1 MKLLANHFEKD
12 SSGSVTLRAEDKEDL
27 FTLHNLIQ
35 KNDEV
40 ELKTIRNVKKG
51 SKSDNVGSSNKTKQE
66 KKLLKLRINVETI
79 EFTPTDEVM
88 RLRGK
93 TTEPVEDVPVGS
105 YHTAEI
111 DFKYPFTLYK
121 DDFDEI
127 AFDLVNKSCNIE
139 NKAEIGAVVLQE
151 GVAHICLIT
160 ENMTVLRQKI
170 ERSIPRKK
178 RGDSSAH
185 DKSLDKFYELVSST
199 LVRTLNLNNL
209 KAIILASPGF
219 TAQGLFDKFF
229 QMAMIHNDKETL
241 QCKSKFLVTHSSTGF
256 LQGLD
261 EVLKNE
267 EVQKQLSNTKFAK
280 DVILLDEFFKALN
293 ADDGKAWYG
302 PKECEKAI
310 NLGAVKNLLLTDSL
324 FRSDSITER
333 KKYIELSDLVKNT
346 GGEVTIFSSL
356 HESGIQLDQVTGIA
370 VILNYPLYDLD
381 EEEEDNDDNQE

>member
-1 MKLLANHFEKD
+1 MKLINNHFEKD
-12 SSGSVTLRAEDKEDL
+12 SSGSVTLVAEDKEDL
-27 FTLHNLIQ
+27 FTLYNLIQ
-35 KNDEV
+35 KRDEV
-40 ELKTIRNVKKG
+40 ELKTMRNIKKSGKDGSKG
-51 SKSDNVGSSNKTKQE
+51 SKAKIE
-66 KKLLKLRINVETI
+66 KKLLRLKIDVEEI
-79 EFTPTDEVM
+79 DFTPQDEVM

-93 TTEPVEDVPVGS
+93 TTEPVEDVPVGT

-111 DFKYPFTLYK
+111 DFKHPFTLYK
-121 DDFDEI
+121 DDWDEI
-127 AFDLVNKSCNIE
+127 AFELINKSCSIDE
-139 NKAEIGAVVLQE
+139 KAEVGAVVLQE

-185 DKSLDKFYELVSST
+185 DKSLDKFYELVSNT
-199 LVRTLNLNNL
+199 LVRDLNISKL

-219 TAQGLFDKFF
+219 TANGLFDKIF
-229 QMAMIHNDKETL
+229 QIATLNNDKLLL
-241 QCKSKFLVTHSSTGF
+241 QARSKFIVAHSSTGF

-261 EVLKNE
+261 EVLKTE
-267 EVQKQLSNTKFAK
+267 EIQKQLSTTKFAK
-280 DVILLDEFFKALN
+280 DVLLLDEFFKALN

-310 NLGAVKNLLLTDSL
+310 NMGAVKNLLLTDSL
-324 FRSDSITER
+324 FRSDDIAER
-333 KKYIELSDLVKNT
+333 KKYIELSEIVKNT

-370 VILNYPLYDLD
+370 VILNYPVYDLD
-381 EEEEDNDDNQE
+381 GDQDEE

>member
-1 MKLLANHFEKD
+1 MKLINNHFEKD
-12 SSGSVTLRAEDKEDL
+12 SSGSVTLVAEDKEDL
-27 FTLHNLIQ
+27 FTLYNLIQ
-35 KNDEV
+35 KRDEV
-40 ELKTIRNVKKG
+40 ELKTMRNIKKSGKDGSKG
-51 SKSDNVGSSNKTKQE
+51 SKAKTE
-66 KKLLKLRINVETI
+66 KKLLRLKIDVEEI
-79 EFTPTDEVM
+79 DFTPQDEVM

-93 TTEPVEDVPVGS
+93 TTEPVEDVPVGT

-111 DFKYPFTLYK
+111 DFKHPFTLYK
-121 DDFDEI
+121 DDWDEI
-127 AFDLVNKSCNIE
+127 AFELINKSCSIDE
-139 NKAEIGAVVLQE
+139 KAEVGAVVLQE

-185 DKSLDKFYELVSST
+185 DKSLDKFYELVSNT
-199 LVRTLNLNNL
+199 LVRDLNISKL

-219 TAQGLFDKFF
+219 TANGLFDKIF
-229 QMAMIHNDKETL
+229 QIATLNNDKLLL
-241 QCKSKFLVTHSSTGF
+241 QARSKFIVAHSSTGF

-261 EVLKNE
+261 EVLKTE
-267 EVQKQLSNTKFAK
+267 EIQKQLSTTKFAK
-280 DVILLDEFFKALN
+280 DVLLLDEFFKALN

-310 NLGAVKNLLLTDSL
+310 NMGAVKNLLLTDSL
-324 FRSDSITER
+324 FRSDDIAER
-333 KKYIELSDLVKNT
+333 KKYIELSEIVKNT

-370 VILNYPLYDLD
+370 VILNYPVYDLD
-381 EEEEDNDDNQE
+381 EDQDEE

>member
-1 MKLLANHFEKD
+1 MKLINNHFEKD
-12 SSGSVTLRAEDKEDL
+12 SSGSVTLVAEDKEDL
-27 FTLHNLIQ
+27 FTLYNLIQ
-35 KNDEV
+35 KRDEV
-40 ELKTIRNVKKG
+40 ELKTMRNIKKSGKDGSKG
-51 SKSDNVGSSNKTKQE
+51 SKAKIE
-66 KKLLKLRINVETI
+66 KKLLRLKIDVEEI
-79 EFTPTDEVM
+79 DFTPQDEVM

-93 TTEPVEDVPVGS
+93 TTEPVEDVPVGT

-111 DFKYPFTLYK
+111 DFKHPFTLYK
-121 DDFDEI
+121 DDWDEI
-127 AFDLVNKSCNIE
+127 AFELINKSCSIDE
-139 NKAEIGAVVLQE
+139 KAEVGAVVLQE

-185 DKSLDKFYELVSST
+185 DKSLDKFYELVSNT
-199 LVRTLNLNNL
+199 LVRDLNISKL

-219 TAQGLFDKFF
+219 TANGLFDKIF
-229 QMAMIHNDKETL
+229 QIATLNNDKLLL
-241 QCKSKFLVTHSSTGF
+241 QARSKFIVAHSSTGF

-261 EVLKNE
+261 EVLKTE
-267 EVQKQLSNTKFAK
+267 EIQKQLSTTKFAK
-280 DVILLDEFFKALN
+280 DVLLLDEFFKALN

-310 NLGAVKNLLLTDSL
+310 NMGAVKNLLLTDSL
-324 FRSDSITER
+324 FRSDDIAER
-333 KKYIELSDLVKNT
+333 KKYIELSEIVKNT

-370 VILNYPLYDLD
+370 VILNYPVYDLD
-381 EEEEDNDDNQE
+381 EDQDEE

>member
-1 MKLLANHFEKD
+1 MKLINNHFEKD
-12 SSGSVTLRAEDKEDL
+12 SSGSVTLVAEDKEDL
-27 FTLHNLIQ
+27 FTLYNLIQ
-35 KNDEV
+35 KRDEV
-40 ELKTIRNVKKG
+40 ELKTMRNIKKSGKDGSKG
-51 SKSDNVGSSNKTKQE
+51 SKAKIE
-66 KKLLKLRINVETI
+66 KKLLRLKIDVEEI
-79 EFTPTDEVM
+79 DFTPQDEVM

-93 TTEPVEDVPVGS
+93 TTEPVEDVPVGT

-111 DFKYPFTLYK
+111 DFKHPFTLYK
-121 DDFDEI
+121 DDWDEI
-127 AFDLVNKSCNIE
+127 AFELINKSCSIDE
-139 NKAEIGAVVLQE
+139 KAEVGAVVLQE

-185 DKSLDKFYELVSST
+185 DKSLDKFYELVSNT
-199 LVRTLNLNNL
+199 LVRDLNISKL

-219 TAQGLFDKFF
+219 TANGLFDKIF
-229 QMAMIHNDKETL
+229 QIATLNNDKLLL
-241 QCKSKFLVTHSSTGF
+241 QARSKFIVAHSSTGF

-261 EVLKNE
+261 EVLKTE
-267 EVQKQLSNTKFAK
+267 EIQKQLSTTKFAK
-280 DVILLDEFFKALN
+280 DVLLLDEFFKTLN

-310 NLGAVKNLLLTDSL
+310 NMGAVKNLLLTDSL
-324 FRSDSITER
+324 FRSDDIAER
-333 KKYIELSDLVKNT
+333 KKYIELSEIVKNT

-370 VILNYPLYDLD
+370 VILNYPVYDLD
-381 EEEEDNDDNQE
+381 EDEDEE

>member
-1 MKLLANHFEKD
+1 MKLINNHFEKD
-12 SSGSVTLRAEDKEDL
+12 SSGSVTLVAEDKEDL
-27 FTLHNLIQ
+27 FTLYNLIQ
-35 KNDEV
+35 KRDEV
-40 ELKTIRNVKKG
+40 ELKTMRNIKKSGKDGSKG
-51 SKSDNVGSSNKTKQE
+51 SKAKIE
-66 KKLLKLRINVETI
+66 KKLLRLKIDVEEI
-79 EFTPTDEVM
+79 DFTPQDEVM

-93 TTEPVEDVPVGS
+93 TTEPVEDVPVGT

-111 DFKYPFTLYK
+111 DFKHPFTLYK
-121 DDFDEI
+121 DVWDEI
-127 AFDLVNKSCNIE
+127 AFELINKSCSIDE
-139 NKAEIGAVVLQE
+139 KAEVGAVVLQE

-185 DKSLDKFYELVSST
+185 DKSLDKFYELVSNT
-199 LVRTLNLNNL
+199 LVRDLNISKL

-219 TAQGLFDKFF
+219 TANGLFDKIF
-229 QMAMIHNDKETL
+229 QIATLNNDKLLL
-241 QCKSKFLVTHSSTGF
+241 QARSKFIVAHSSTGF

-261 EVLKNE
+261 EVLKTE
-267 EVQKQLSNTKFAK
+267 EIQKQLSTTKFAK
-280 DVILLDEFFKALN
+280 DVLLLDEFFKTLN

-310 NLGAVKNLLLTDSL
+310 NMGAVKNLLLTDSL
-324 FRSDSITER
+324 FRSDDIAER
-333 KKYIELSDLVKNT
+333 KKYIELSEIVKNT

-370 VILNYPLYDLD
+370 VILNYPVYDLD
-381 EEEEDNDDNQE
+381 EDEDEE

>member
-1 MKLLANHFEKD
+1 MKLINNHFEKD
-12 SSGSVTLRAEDKEDL
+12 SSGSVTLVAEDKEDL
-27 FTLHNLIQ
+27 FTLYNLIQ
-35 KNDEV
+35 KRDEV
-40 ELKTIRNVKKG
+40 ELKTMRNIKKSGKDGSKG
-51 SKSDNVGSSNKTKQE
+51 SKAKIE
-66 KKLLKLRINVETI
+66 KKLLRLKIDVEEI
-79 EFTPTDEVM
+79 DFTPQDEVM

-93 TTEPVEDVPVGS
+93 TTEPVEDVPVGT

-111 DFKYPFTLYK
+111 DFKHPFTLYK
-121 DDFDEI
+121 DDWDEI
-127 AFDLVNKSCNIE
+127 AFELINKSCSIDE
-139 NKAEIGAVVLQE
+139 KAEVGAVVLQE

-185 DKSLDKFYELVSST
+185 DKSLDKFYELVSNT
-199 LVRTLNLNNL
+199 LVRDLNISKL

-219 TAQGLFDKFF
+219 TANGLFDKIF
-229 QMAMIHNDKETL
+229 QIATLNNDKLLL
-241 QCKSKFLVTHSSTGF
+241 QARSKFIVAHSSTGF

-261 EVLKNE
+261 EVLKTE
-267 EVQKQLSNTKFAK
+267 EIQKQLSTTKFAK
-280 DVILLDEFFKALN
+280 DVLLLDEFFKALN

-310 NLGAVKNLLLTDSL
+310 NMGAVKNLLLTDSL
-324 FRSDSITER
+324 FRSDDIAER
-333 KKYIELSDLVKNT
+333 KKYIELSEIVKNT

-370 VILNYPLYDLD
+370 VILNYPVYDLD
-381 EEEEDNDDNQE
+381 EDEDEE

>member
-1 MKLLANHFEKD
+1 MKLINNHFEKD
-12 SSGSVTLRAEDKEDL
+12 SSGSVTLVAEDKEDL
-27 FTLHNLIQ
+27 FTLYNLIQ
-35 KNDEV
+35 KRDEV
-40 ELKTIRNVKKG
+40 ELKTMRNIKKSGKDGSKG
-51 SKSDNVGSSNKTKQE
+51 SKAKTE
-66 KKLLKLRINVETI
+66 KKLLRLKIDVEEI
-79 EFTPTDEVM
+79 DFTPQDEVM

-93 TTEPVEDVPVGS
+93 TTEPVEDVPVGT

-111 DFKYPFTLYK
+111 DFKHPFTLYK
-121 DDFDEI
+121 DDWDEI
-127 AFDLVNKSCNIE
+127 AFELINKSCSIDE
-139 NKAEIGAVVLQE
+139 KAEVGAVVLQE

-185 DKSLDKFYELVSST
+185 DKSLDKFYELVSNT
-199 LVRTLNLNNL
+199 LVRDLNISKL

-219 TAQGLFDKFF
+219 TANGLFDKIF
-229 QMAMIHNDKETL
+229 QIATLNNDKLLL
-241 QCKSKFLVTHSSTGF
+241 QARSKFIVAHSSTGF

-261 EVLKNE
+261 EVLKTE
-267 EVQKQLSNTKFAK
+267 EIQKQLSTTKFAK
-280 DVILLDEFFKALN
+280 DVLLLDEFFKTLN

-310 NLGAVKNLLLTDSL
+310 NMGAVKNLLLTDSL
-324 FRSDSITER
+324 FRSDDIAER
-333 KKYIELSDLVKNT
+333 KKYIELSEIVKNT

-370 VILNYPLYDLD
+370 VILNYPVYDLD
-381 EEEEDNDDNQE
+381 EDEDEE

>member
-1 MKLLANHFEKD
+1 MKLINNHFEKD
-12 SSGSVTLRAEDKEDL
+12 SSGSVTLVAEDKEDL
-27 FTLHNLIQ
+27 FTLYNLIQ
-35 KNDEV
+35 KRDEV
-40 ELKTIRNVKKG
+40 ELKTMRNIKKSGKDGAKG
-51 SKSDNVGSSNKTKQE
+51 SKAKTE
-66 KKLLKLRINVETI
+66 KKLLRLKIDVEEI
-79 EFTPTDEVM
+79 DFTPQDEVM

-93 TTEPVEDVPVGS
+93 TTEPVEDVPVGT

-111 DFKYPFTLYK
+111 DFKHPFTLYK
-121 DDFDEI
+121 DDWDEI
-127 AFDLVNKSCNIE
+127 AFELINKSCSIDE
-139 NKAEIGAVVLQE
+139 KAEVGAVVLQE

-185 DKSLDKFYELVSST
+185 DKSLDKFYELVSNT
-199 LVRTLNLNNL
+199 LVRDLNISKL

-219 TAQGLFDKFF
+219 TANGLFDKIF
-229 QMAMIHNDKETL
+229 QIATLNNDKLLL
-241 QCKSKFLVTHSSTGF
+241 QARSKFIVAHSSTGF

-261 EVLKNE
+261 EVLKTE
-267 EVQKQLSNTKFAK
+267 EIQKQLSTTKFAK
-280 DVILLDEFFKALN
+280 DVLLLDEFFKALN

-310 NLGAVKNLLLTDSL
+310 NMGAVKNLLLTDSL
-324 FRSDSITER
+324 FRSDDIAER
-333 KKYIELSDLVKNT
+333 KKYIELSEIVKNT

-370 VILNYPLYDLD
+370 VILNYPVYDLD
-381 EEEEDNDDNQE
+381 EDQDEE

>member
-1 MKLLANHFEKD
+1 MKLINNHFEKD
-12 SSGSVTLRAEDKEDL
+12 SSGSVTLVAEDKEDL
-27 FTLHNLIQ
+27 FTLYNLIQ
-35 KNDEV
+35 KRDEV
-40 ELKTIRNVKKG
+40 ELKTMRNIKKSGKDGSKG
-51 SKSDNVGSSNKTKQE
+51 SKAKTE
-66 KKLLKLRINVETI
+66 KKLLRLKIDVEEI
-79 EFTPTDEVM
+79 DFTPQDEVM

-93 TTEPVEDVPVGS
+93 TTEPVEDVPVGT

-111 DFKYPFTLYK
+111 DFKHPFTLYK
-121 DDFDEI
+121 DDWDEI
-127 AFDLVNKSCNIE
+127 AFELINKSCSIDE
-139 NKAEIGAVVLQE
+139 KAEVGAVVLQE

-185 DKSLDKFYELVSST
+185 DKSLDKFYELVSNT
-199 LVRTLNLNNL
+199 LVRDLNISKL

-219 TAQGLFDKFF
+219 TANGLFDKIF
-229 QMAMIHNDKETL
+229 QIATLNNDKLLL
-241 QCKSKFLVTHSSTGF
+241 QARSKFIVAHSSTGF

-261 EVLKNE
+261 EVLKTE
-267 EVQKQLSNTKFAK
+267 EIQKQLSTTKFAK
-280 DVILLDEFFKALN
+280 DVLLLDEFFKALN

-310 NLGAVKNLLLTDSL
+310 NMGAVKNLLLTDSL
-324 FRSDSITER
+324 FRSDDIAER
-333 KKYIELSDLVKNT
+333 KKYIELSEIVKNT

-370 VILNYPLYDLD
+370 VILNYPVYDLD
-381 EEEEDNDDNQE
+381 EDEDEE